1 MAEIAKYHPIIVATV
16 VIIVMSPSA
25 FSSNPSI
32 KGVPV
37 FIGHFFA
44 YSCQPTALAGQRLLF
59 HASAFVRLGAPD
71 AISRLVPLDLAS
83 LNAG

>member
-1 MAEIAKYHPIIVATV
+1 LLIHA
-16 VIIVMSPSA
+16 SR
-25 FSSNPSI
+25 
-32 KGVPV
+32 
-37 FIGHFFA
+37 
-44 YSCQPTALAGQRLLF
+44 LAGQRLLF